1 MSTLAAATAGDASSL
16 AVEEEEEDWDLA
28 LEACAGGHEA
38 EAEVALD
45 MIRQASRGHRHGAD
59 GAEEGGEE
67 EEGQEDG
74 TEGREE
80 GGKGPRGPS
89 AAGLASAVWA
99 CAKAGRVEE
108 GLMLLHRLEQREGTQ
123 EGGKLARALYA
134 PLIAACA
141 RARGEA
147 AANTALLLLQ
157 VSRHIGGQAPVLCAA
172 G

>member
-16 AVEEEEEDWDLA
+16 AVEEDEEDWDLA

-45 MIRQASRGHRHGAD
+45 MIRQASRGHRQRAD
-59 GAEEGGEE
+59 GAEEGGEDRR
-67 EEGQEDG
+67 G
-74 TEGREE
+74 GREE
-80 GGKGPRGPS
+80 GGEGPRGPS
-89 AAGLASAVWA
+89 VAGLASAVSA

-141 RARGEA
+141 RAQGET

-157 VSRHIGGQAPVLCAA
+157 VSRRELARSRG
-172 G
+172 

>member
-1 MSTLAAATAGDASSL
+1 
-16 AVEEEEEDWDLA
+16 

-38 EAEVALD
+38 EADVALD

-67 EEGQEDG
+67 KEGEGQE
-74 TEGREE
+74 E
-80 GGKGPRGPS
+80 GGEGPRGPS
-89 AAGLASAVWA
+89 VAGLASAVWA

-147 AANTALLLLQ
+147 AANTALLLLR
-157 VSRHIGGQAPVLCAA
+157 VSRHIYLHGRLVRHLRSLA

>member
-1 MSTLAAATAGDASSL
+1 M
-16 AVEEEEEDWDLA
+16 
-28 LEACAGGHEA
+28 EACAGGHEA

-59 GAEEGGEE
+59 GAEDGEEEE
-67 EEGQEDG
+67 EEGQE
-74 TEGREE
+74 EGREGQEE
-80 GGKGPRGPS
+80 GGEGPRGPS
-89 AAGLASAVWA
+89 VAGLASAVWA

-141 RARGEA
+141 RAQGET
-147 AANTALLLLQ
+147 AANTALLLLR
-157 VSRHIGGQAPVLCAA
+157 VSRHKGGQAPVLFAA